1 MKTKSL
7 FVALALSLGG
17 ILPMPAISRA
27 EFPERDISWIVPYA
41 AGGGYDVWARAL
53 GQAMA
58 KDLPKNVRIVVK
70 NVTGAAGRTGT
81 VQLYRS
87 KPDGY
92 TIGMVDLGLLP
103 YQIAVGPEKAGYDL
117 DRFAWIA
124 AYAEAP
130 WTIAVKKGSPLK
142 SLKDVK
148 AQGAKLRWGALGPG
162 ETHWLAALITTGEM
176 GLPLNLVTGYSGA
189 AELAPALMR
198 GDFDIAPLLST
209 TALPH
214 VKSGDLV
221 PIAVLADERF
231 AAYPETPTAKEQG
244 FPIISPFI
252 RLAAA
257 PPGTSSEVV
266 KVLEGLLLKAIKDPE
281 LKKWADSTGRGFE
294 IVRPGGSET
303 ARRAIQAYIGVS
315 KKYQKEISAAI
326 QVGK

>member
-1 MKTKSL
+1 MKSKTL
-7 FVALALSLGG
+7 FVVLTAILAAVLLLAPS
-17 ILPMPAISRA
+17 SQA
-27 EFPERDISWIVPYA
+27 EYPDQDISWIVPFA

-53 GQAMA
+53 GQAME

-70 NVTGAAGRTGT
+70 NVTGAAGRAGT

-87 KPDGY
+87 KADGY

-117 DRFAWIA
+117 ARFAWIG

-162 ETHWLAALITTGEM
+162 ETHWLTALITTGEM
-176 GLPLNLVTGYSGA
+176 GLPLNLVTGYKGA
-189 AELAPALMR
+189 ADLAPALIR
-198 GDFDIAPLLST
+198 GDFDIAPILST
-209 TALPH
+209 TALPYA
-214 VKSGDLV
+214 KSGDIV
-221 PIAVLADERF
+221 PIAVLADDRF
-231 AAYPETPTAKEQG
+231 PPYPETPTAKEQG
-244 FPIISPFI
+244 YAIVSPFV

-257 PPGTSSEVV
+257 PPGTPPEIV
-266 KVLEGLLLKAIKDPE
+266 KVLEALLLKAIKDPE

-294 IVRPGGSET
+294 IIRPGGAEA
-303 ARRAIQAYIGVS
+303 ARKTMQGYLGIAQ
-315 KKYQKEISAAI
+315 KYQKEISAAI
-326 QVGK
+326 QVGQ